1 MDFFSQVLLFIV
13 FSRYNKLRAIQDVL
27 ETPVTL
33 KEPHSVRWLSLDQAV
48 QAMHTS
54 WSALVATLG
63 EEAVNGNPAADGLVK
78 KIETYNFVA
87 YTCILYDLLPVFST
101 LSKVFQ
107 ASDLN
112 MEKCTTTLASVR
124 ATLQGMLDNRLALP
138 TYSDLYN
145 LPSTEEDKI
154 TFEGVTL
161 KRTETMLTRCEDKK
175 NLLVNDLLA
184 NLERRFPDD
193 GMALLNQMYS
203 ILNPTTLR
211 RVDVA
216 DLVAHG
222 LDELKAVADKLES
235 AQPPVDFNRQRAQQ
249 DFLMFK
255 NHARSSP
262 AEYTFAEFVVYLC
275 EHHHDMYPDFAL
287 MAEYLSAIPLNS
299 ASCER
304 GFSAQNLT
312 KTKTRNRLTEQRLEQ
327 LMRISINGPHMANF
341 DYTDAAR
348 NFRAVR
354 NRRK

>member
-1 MDFFSQVLLFIV
+1 MEILSQVLLFIV

-203 ILNPTTLR
+203 ILNPTTLT
-211 RVDVA
+211 A
-216 DLVAHG
+216 
-222 LDELKAVADKLES
+222 
-235 AQPPVDFNRQRAQQ
+235 
-249 DFLMFK
+249 
-255 NHARSSP
+255 
-262 AEYTFAEFVVYLC
+262 
-275 EHHHDMYPDFAL
+275 
-287 MAEYLSAIPLNS
+287 
-299 ASCER
+299 
-304 GFSAQNLT
+304 
-312 KTKTRNRLTEQRLEQ
+312 
-327 LMRISINGPHMANF
+327 
-341 DYTDAAR
+341 
-348 NFRAVR
+348 
-354 NRRK
+354 